1 MSTFLHKTSNLV
13 WLRRA
18 HYRFFTWDKEVLIIY
33 ICIDFKSLKHIYVP
47 KSRDCVNLYFLD
59 RVKNIFGCVNVHSDY
74 PLALLQNWFP
84 QSWLREISSLQ
95 FSILVLLS
103 SLVLWIESYSIYS
116 LCFSSHPGVQNFLWQ
131 QKAQS
136 PKQTENSS
144 PKIKQLPVNSGIF
157 YRNVPSPSICYTFKR
172 THCSI

>member
-1 MSTFLHKTSNLV
+1 M
-13 WLRRA
+13 
-18 HYRFFTWDKEVLIIY
+18 
-33 ICIDFKSLKHIYVP
+33 KHIRTQVKRLCQLVLLRSSKKHFRMCKCP
-47 KSRDCVNLYFLD
+47 QRLSFRTTTHQHTKNL
-59 RVKNIFGCVNVHSDY
+59 
-74 PLALLQNWFP
+74 FP

-95 FSILVLLS
+95 FSILVPLS